1 MTNVTKIYQGKGN
14 MQAIALELSAAFE
27 SHCLVLSFGGGST
40 NSLPEY
46 YNSGSDNG
54 SHAGERPKR

>member
-1 MTNVTKIYQGKGN
+1 